1 MDNDLDLKF
10 LAIGDSGV
18 GKTCLL
24 NRYVE
29 GNYNEKLAP
38 TVGIDIRDKT
48 LLYKSNKTN
57 KSYNIH
63 LQLWDTAGQERF
75 RSLTASFFRDAIG
88 FLLVFDLSNETS
100 FISVRNW
107 ITEIQANAYSE
118 NVDMILV
125 GNKCDL
131 ESQRIISK
139 ARALEFAAQN
149 HVDYIETSA
158 LQNINVGE
166 SIELLLDSVMDRLE
180 QNHTLN
186 KPKQSTLKPSS
197 TDQITQQMLE
207 NHTQKKP
214 NVSYCC
220 SY

>member
-180 QNHTLN
+180 QNHSLN